1 MPVLV
6 IYHGEILDDN
16 GLPELTNDEAIAI
29 ADYCAYWTLFKR
41 SISTNN
47 PNIINL
53 NILILFLVCRK
64 SYCNTCFM

>member
-6 IYHGEILDDN
+6 IYHGELLDND
-16 GLPELTNDEAIAI
+16 GLPELTQDEALVI

-47 PNIINL
+47 PNIM
-53 NILILFLVCRK
+53 
-64 SYCNTCFM
+64 TMAQ